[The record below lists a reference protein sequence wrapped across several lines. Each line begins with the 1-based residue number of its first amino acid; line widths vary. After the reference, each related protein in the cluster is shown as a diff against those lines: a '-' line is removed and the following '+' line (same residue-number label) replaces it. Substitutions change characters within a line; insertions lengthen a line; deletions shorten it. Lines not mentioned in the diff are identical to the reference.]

1 MFEKVSKKEIE
12 DIKKR
17 LESELEDKYLPFQR
31 KEEVESLII
40 YLNIWLDWRDHQ
52 EREHYREV
60 IKSES
65 WEEKSMV
72 GNYNDVTGEDK
83 EFFGKISKLD
93 PLFFSRGYSAEEI
106 NKILK
111 ENGIVG
117 NITFVKKLEN
127 SYKVKIQNLK

>member
-65 WEEKSMV
+65 
-72 GNYNDVTGEDK
+72 
-83 EFFGKISKLD
+83 
-93 PLFFSRGYSAEEI
+93 
-106 NKILK
+106 
-111 ENGIVG
+111 
-117 NITFVKKLEN
+117 
-127 SYKVKIQNLK
+127 